1 MLTSKHKR
9 NNLKLDMGVQRNRNQ
24 KGFTL
29 IEIVLVLAI
38 AGLIF
43 VIVFL
48 AVQGAQRGR
57 RDTER
62 KAAIGRLLAAA
73 EQVASNNR
81 GAYPEACE
89 DPAGFAPDDGT
100 GAYNPGGT
108 EDKPAYPCEDSG
120 GVSDEYILYT
130 DGTDCDGNNSNRFAK
145 AEITLE
151 TGTLEY
157 CQDNN

>member
-1 MLTSKHKR
+1 MTSKHKR
-9 NNLKLDMGVQRNRNQ
+9 NNLNLDMGVQRRNQ

-73 EQVASNNR
+73 EQVASNDR
-81 GAYPEACE
+81 GAYPTGCTS
-89 DPAGFAPDDGT
+89 PGQFAPDNGT

-108 EDKPAYPCEDSG
+108 AAKPAYPCEDTG
-120 GVSDEYILYT
+120 GIVPNSILYT
-130 DGTDCDGNNSNRFAK
+130 DGEDCDSNTGSNLIK
-145 AEITLE
+145 AEIELE
-151 TGTLEY
+151 TGGIVY